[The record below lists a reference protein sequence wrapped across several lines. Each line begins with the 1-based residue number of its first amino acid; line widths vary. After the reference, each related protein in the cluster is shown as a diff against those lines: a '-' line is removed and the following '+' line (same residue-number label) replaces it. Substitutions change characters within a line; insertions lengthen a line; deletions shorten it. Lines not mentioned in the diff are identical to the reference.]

1 MVEVRDKLIVIRFL
15 MDENPAIAKKLLTN
29 LIKDM
34 KK

>member
-1 MVEVRDKLIVIRFL
+1 MVEIRDKLIVIRFL
-15 MDENPAIAKKLLTN
+15 MDENSAIAKKLLTN